1 MSLAVLNTSLGALD
15 VLSASLD
22 LRLEGV
28 PLYRIEVDADEA
40 PSGACELLFSTGPR
54 FVGTIARATAFEGRV
69 ELVVSGG
76 AGGLSLEPELA
87 VEMTGAGYTGT
98 PIVVEGALVLGDIL
112 RATGDELSP
121 DVDMAALTLP
131 RWQRVGDYAGRVL
144 STLARAWG
152 ASWRVRADGRLWL
165 GTETWETYADERNL
179 IEQGLCADTAEISGA
194 LVVDRPDIAPGQ
206 SVGGRRIERVLYT
219 LSGDALRAR
228 LTYQTSER
236 GGALAGA
243 LRAAMGEQTSLY
255 SGAHLCRVVQQ
266 RADGTLD
273 LIPDTIAI
281 GGATGINR
289 VPLRLG
295 LATARQ
301 VIEAGAVVALRFASS
316 STFPLGDPRLPF
328 AETFADDARATRPI
342 ARKGDRVPIA
352 SVTYTI
358 GASGGIP
365 PLPLINVVIT
375 PTASPYDEAGAP
387 IVASLYGVV
396 LSGIDPGVPYS
407 VEAYIGTG
415 SPEIALRRLDSED
428 IP

>member
-40 PSGACELLFSTGPR
+40 PAGACELVFSTGPR
-54 FVGTIARATAFEGRV
+54 FAGTIARSTSFEGRV
-69 ELVVSGG
+69 ELVVCGG
-76 AGGLSLEPELA
+76 SGGLSLEPELA

-98 PIVVEGALVLGDIL
+98 PIVVQGALVLGDIL
-112 RATGDELSP
+112 RTTGDELSP

-131 RWQRVGDYAGRVL
+131 RWQRVGDYAGRAL
-144 STLARAWG
+144 SLLARAWG

-165 GTETWETYADERNL
+165 GTETWEAYADETNL

-194 LVVDRPDIAPGQ
+194 LVVDRPDVEPGQ
-206 SVGGRRIERVLYT
+206 TVGGRRIERVLYT

-236 GGALAGA
+236 GSSLASA
-243 LRAAMGEQTSLY
+243 LRAALGEPASLY
-255 SGAHLCRVVQQ
+255 SGTHLCRVVQQ

-281 GGATGINR
+281 GGGTGINR

-316 STFPLGDPRLPF
+316 SPFPLGDPRLPF
-328 AETFADDARATRPI
+328 AEAFADDARAARPI

-352 SVTYTI
+352 TVTYTI
-358 GASGGIP
+358 GATAGMP
-365 PLPLINVVIT
+365 PLPLINAVIT
-375 PTASPYDEAGAP
+375 PAASPYAEASTP
-387 IVASLYGVV
+387 IVVSLYGVV
-396 LSGIDPGVPYS
+396 LSGLDPGIPYA
-407 VEAYIGTG
+407 VDAYIGTG
-415 SPEIALRRLDSED
+415 SPEIALRRLNSED